1 MSSEE
6 DGIKANIAYMIDQC
20 HNLKPKIEEMIQ
32 SVENIQ
38 KTYAKALIVDRK
50 SLRKFQQDEDIIM
63 AEKMITEAF
72 ETDITPLLFK
82 VREEMGVPLDPLEF
96 FRESGYLEK
105 IQKQR

>member
-1 MSSEE
+1 MR
-6 DGIKANIAYMIDQC
+6 DYKASY
-20 HNLKPKIEEMIQ
+20 KIMIQ
-32 SVENIQ
+32 SVENIH

-50 SLRKFQQDEDIIM
+50 SLKKFQQDEDIIM
-63 AEKMITEAF
+63 SEKIITEAF

-105 IQKQR
+105 IQRQR